1 MSLSLTFPK
10 PSSILILFPGNKW
23 QRNCQSNKSCL
34 HKKLSVS
41 QKQNFLTD
49 RKQHMLKK
57 EKEKE
62 KSSSYP
68 FPSPAPMTKS
78 HQMQYSWPWGLK
90 SGVGWDLNVPETS
103 LNHPS
108 TPTVPS
114 WQATSEWLRGCVGE
128 LGSALLN
135 SEALPNYRTFWSMGF
150 PTCTLRNWQTDHEAT
165 SCCGHNSEQLW
176 KAKCEWHPNYP
187 KGEKNLA

>member
-10 PSSILILFPGNKW
+10 PSSILILFPRNKW
-23 QRNCQSNKSCL
+23 QKNSWSKKSWL
-34 HKKLSVS
+34 HKKFSVS

-68 FPSPAPMTKS
+68 FPSPAPITKL
-78 HQMQYSWPWGLK
+78 HQMQYSWPCSLK

-108 TPTVPS
+108 MPTVPN
-114 WQATSEWLRGCVGE
+114 WQATSEWLWGCVGE

-135 SEALPNYRTFWSMGF
+135 SEALPNYRTFWSTGF
-150 PTCTLRNWQTDHEAT
+150 PTRTLRNWQTDHKAT
-165 SCCGHNSEQLW
+165 SCRGHNAEQFW
-176 KAKCEWHPNYP
+176 KAKCEWHSNSS
-187 KGEKNLA
+187 KGEKNLS